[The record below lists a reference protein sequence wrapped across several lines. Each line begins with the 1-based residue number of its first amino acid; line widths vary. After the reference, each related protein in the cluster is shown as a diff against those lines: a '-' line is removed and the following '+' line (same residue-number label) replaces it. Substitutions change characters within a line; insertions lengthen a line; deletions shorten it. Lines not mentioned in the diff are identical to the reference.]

1 MNPSINS
8 DASRKA
14 GEPSAIPDAGRKAV
28 EPSAIP
34 DAGRKAGEPS
44 AIPYSRPVLG
54 REEEE
59 AVLRVMRSGWL
70 TTGNETLSFEK
81 EFASFLRAGA
91 GERAGS
97 PAPSQSPTPPGAL
110 DRAGSPEQECSPAPS
125 QSPAPPAAL
134 ERAGSPEQEC
144 SPAPSQSP
152 APPAALERAGSPT
165 PPGALE
171 RAGSPE
177 QECSPAPS
185 QSPTPSAAPEPM
197 GSPAPPERD
206 DLQALAFS
214 SATAALHVGISTL
227 GFPAG
232 RYIALSPYTF
242 AASAHSILYNGLI
255 PLFIDTVPGGYHLD
269 VEKLEQALKKGKI
282 RRKLKGAMAVHF
294 AGLEHGGDALDDL
307 SRRHGFTVIED
318 AAHSFPAKNSCGNLQ
333 GTRGRIAV
341 FSFYANK
348 TITTGEGGML
358 IVRDSQAADA
368 ARTLRL
374 HGINRDAWSRYTRI
388 GRNAPWH
395 YDVDVLG
402 YKYNMPDILAC
413 IGRMQLHKARS
424 YMEARRT
431 IAERYA
437 QAFADRDW
445 CSLPPGAAPAA
456 SAPASADPVDPADF
470 HSSSRHSWHIYSL
483 RLNLKKLSISRDEFM
498 AHLAAAGIGSTVHF
512 IPLHLMSFYQK
523 TFSYKPSDFPHALE
537 SYLSTISL
545 PIFPSLGHEEIER
558 VISTVLRVGDRYF
571 RAV

>member
-14 GEPSAIPDAGRKAV
+14 DEPSPIPDASRKA
-28 EPSAIP
+28 
-34 DAGRKAGEPS
+34 DEPS

-70 TTGNETLSFEK
+70 TTGNEALSFEK
-81 EFASFLRAGA
+81 EFASFLREGS
-91 GERAGS
+91 GE
-97 PAPSQSPTPPGAL
+97 Q
-110 DRAGSPEQECSPAPS
+110 AGSPEPFQSPDPPGASEPMGT
-125 QSPAPPAAL
+125 PAPPAAP
-134 ERAGSPEQEC
+134 ERKGGGE
-144 SPAPSQSP
+144 PSS
-152 APPAALERAGSPT
+152 
-165 PPGALE
+165 
-171 RAGSPE
+171 
-177 QECSPAPS
+177 
-185 QSPTPSAAPEPM
+185 
-197 GSPAPPERD
+197 PPEHD
-206 DLQALAFS
+206 DLHALAFS
-214 SATAALHVGISTL
+214 SATAALHVGIRTL

-269 VEKLEQALKKGKI
+269 VEKLEQALQKGKI

-358 IVRDSQAADA
+358 IVRDPQAADA

-374 HGINRDAWSRYTRI
+374 HGINKDAWSRYTRV

-395 YDVDVLG
+395 YDVGVLG

-424 YMEARRT
+424 YMKARRA

-445 CSLPPGAAPAA
+445 CSLPPGA
-456 SAPASADPVDPADF
+456 DPVVPADF

-483 RLNLKKLSISRDEFM
+483 RLNLKKLSISRDEFIH
-498 AHLAAAGIGSTVHF
+498 HLAAAGIGSSVHF
-512 IPLHLMSFYQK
+512 IPLHLMSLYRK

-571 RAV
+571 RAETFA